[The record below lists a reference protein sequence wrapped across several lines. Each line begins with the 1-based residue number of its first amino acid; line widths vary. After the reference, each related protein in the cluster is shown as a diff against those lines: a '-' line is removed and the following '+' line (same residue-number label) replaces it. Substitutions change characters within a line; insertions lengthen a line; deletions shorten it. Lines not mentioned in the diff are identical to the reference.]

1 MKKILFASLLLLSI
15 QSFAQIDSASQ
26 TITVLLPVKG
36 IVLYGYKQSISAD
49 WSQRKAP
56 DVLLPLIGSGNQP
69 DSVVAVVT
77 KAGILVDWLNWLQT
91 QPYGAA
97 NAVIRSILSNS
108 PAITGYT
115 ALTTQVV
122 NKANGN
128 SSEKLAATYVVNRY
142 NFFQAYLT
150 DQYNQAYVAGLAWIR
165 N

>member
-1 MKKILFASLLLLSI
+1 MKKILFLLALFIAVRS
-15 QSFAQIDSASQ
+15 SAQIDSAGQ
-26 TITVLLPVKG
+26 NITVLLPVKG
-36 IVLYGYKQSISAD
+36 VVLYGYMLSTRLD

-56 DVLLPLIGSGNQP
+56 DVLAGLIGSGNQP
-69 DSVVAVVT
+69 DSVVTVVT
-77 KAGILVDWLNWLQT
+77 KAGQLGDFLNWLQS
-91 QPYGAA
+91 QPYGSA

-128 SSEKLAATYVVNRY
+128 SSEKAAATYIVSRY
-142 NFFQAYLT
+142 NFYQAYLT
-150 DQYNQAYVAGLAWIR
+150 DQYNRAYAAGLVWIT